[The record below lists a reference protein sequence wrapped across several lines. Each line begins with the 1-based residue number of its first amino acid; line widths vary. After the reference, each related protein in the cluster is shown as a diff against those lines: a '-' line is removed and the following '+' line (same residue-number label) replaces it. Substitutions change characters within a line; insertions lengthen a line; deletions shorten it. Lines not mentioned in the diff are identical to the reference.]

1 MPDTLPPMTSQAHGT
16 VIVGA
21 GQAAAQ
27 AAQSLRA
34 GGYGGPVT
42 MLGEEAAPPYQRPPL
57 SKAYL
62 SGAMGLDRV
71 VLKPLDT
78 WAAEDVTVRTG
89 VTVAAIDPDACT
101 LTTGDGE
108 TIPWARLILATGSRV
123 RRLPIPGADL
133 EGVFYLR
140 TVADVDGL
148 RARFASEARL
158 AVIGCGYIGLEVAA
172 VAAKA
177 GLTVTALEA
186 APRVLARV
194 AGPEIAAFYEAEH
207 RSQGVDVRTGAGV
220 AGIVGAGKV
229 AGVALADGTVVPA
242 DIVLI
247 GVGIVP
253 NQELA
258 QAAGLVCAD
267 GIVVDAAARTSH
279 QNIYAVGDCA
289 RRYLDL
295 YDRDL
300 RLESV
305 HNALEQAKLAAADIL
320 GQPPPALETPWFWSD
335 QYDLKLQTAGLS
347 QGHARTVVRGDP
359 GARKFAVFYLDEND
373 RVLAVDA
380 VNSGPEFLAGK
391 QIVGRKGRLAPDVLA
406 DTSLS
411 MKEIAA
417 RAA

>member
-1 MPDTLPPMTSQAHGT
+1 MTSHAHAT

-34 GGYGGPVT
+34 GGYAGSIV

-71 VLKPLDT
+71 VLKPLET
-78 WAAEDVTVRTG
+78 WAAEEVTVRTG
-89 VTVAAIDPDACT
+89 VRVAAIDRAARTVVTDS
-101 LTTGDGE
+101 GE
-108 TIPWARLILATGSRV
+108 AVAWDRLILATGSRV

-133 EGVFYLR
+133 SGVHYLR

-148 RARFASEARL
+148 RAAFRPGARL
-158 AVIGCGYIGLEVAA
+158 VIVGCGYIGLEVAA

-177 GLTVTALEA
+177 GLSVTAIEA

-194 AGPEIAAFYEAEH
+194 AGPEISAFYEAEH
-207 RSQGVDVRTGAGV
+207 RAHGVDLRTGTGV
-220 AGIVGAGKV
+220 AGIVGEGRV
-229 AGVALADGTVVPA
+229 SGVALADGATVPA

-258 QAAGLVCAD
+258 ADAGITCND
-267 GIVVDAAARTSH
+267 GIVVDDAARTSDPG
-279 QNIYAVGDCA
+279 IYAIGDCS
-289 RRYLDL
+289 RRTLAL
-295 YDRDL
+295 YDRSL

-305 HNALEQAKLAAADIL
+305 HNAIEQAKLAAADIL
-320 GQPPPALETPWFWSD
+320 QAPAPALETPWFWSD

-347 QGHARTVVRGDP
+347 QGYARTVVRGNP
-359 GARKFAVFYLDEND
+359 TERRFAVFYLGSDD

>member
-1 MPDTLPPMTSQAHGT
+1 MTSHAHAT

-34 GGYGGPVT
+34 GGYAGSIV

-71 VLKPLDT
+71 VLKPLEA
-78 WAAEDVTVRTG
+78 WAAEEVTVRTG
-89 VTVAAIDPDACT
+89 VRVAAIDRAARTVVTDA
-101 LTTGDGE
+101 GE
-108 TIPWARLILATGSRV
+108 AVAWDRLILATGSRV

-133 EGVFYLR
+133 SGVHYLR

-148 RARFASEARL
+148 RAAFRPGARL
-158 AVIGCGYIGLEVAA
+158 VIVGCGYIGLEVAA
-172 VAAKA
+172 VAANA
-177 GLTVTALEA
+177 GLSVTAIEA

-194 AGPEIAAFYEAEH
+194 AGPEISAFYEAEH
-207 RSQGVDVRTGAGV
+207 RAHGVDLRTGTGV
-220 AGIVGAGKV
+220 AGIVGEGRV
-229 AGVALADGTVVPA
+229 SGVALADGATVPA

-258 QAAGLVCAD
+258 ADAGITCND
-267 GIVVDAAARTSH
+267 GIVVDDAARTSDPG
-279 QNIYAVGDCA
+279 IYAIGDCS
-289 RRYLDL
+289 RRTLAL
-295 YDRDL
+295 YDRSL

-305 HNALEQAKLAAADIL
+305 HNAIEQAKLAAADIL
-320 GQPPPALETPWFWSD
+320 QAPAPALETPWFWSD

-347 QGHARTVVRGDP
+347 QGYARTVVRGNP
-359 GARKFAVFYLDEND
+359 TERRFAVFYLGSDD

>member
-1 MPDTLPPMTSQAHGT
+1 MTEKAHGT
-16 VIVGA
+16 VIIGA

-27 AAQSLRA
+27 AAQSLRS
-34 GGYGGPVT
+34 GGYGAPIL
-42 MLGEEAAPPYQRPPL
+42 MLGDEAAPPYQRPPL

-71 VLKPLDT
+71 VLKPLET
-78 WAAEDVTVRTG
+78 WAAEDVQVRTG
-89 VTVAAIDPDACT
+89 ERATAIDPA
-101 LTTGDGE
+101 GR
-108 TIPWARLILATGSRV
+108 TIITDKNDTIQWDKLILATGSRV

-133 EGVFYLR
+133 AGVHYLR
-140 TVADVDGL
+140 TVADVDAL
-148 RARFASEARL
+148 RAGFRPGTRL
-158 AVIGCGYIGLEVAA
+158 VIVGCGYIGLEVAA
-172 VAAKA
+172 VAARA
-177 GLTVTALEA
+177 GLSVTAIEA

-194 AGPEIAAFYEAEH
+194 AGPEISAFYEAEH
-207 RSQGVDVRTGAGV
+207 RAQGVDLRTGTGV
-220 AGIVGAGKV
+220 AAIVGAGQV
-229 AGVALADGTVVPA
+229 EGVALADGSTVPA

-258 QAAGLVCAD
+258 ADAGIVCND
-267 GIVVDAAARTSH
+267 GIVVDHAARTSAPGV
-279 QNIYAVGDCA
+279 YAIGDCS
-289 RRYLDL
+289 RRTLAL
-295 YDRDL
+295 YDRSL

-305 HNALEQAKLAAADIL
+305 HNAIEQGKLAAADIL
-320 GQPPPALETPWFWSD
+320 QASVPALETPWFWSD

-347 QGHARTVVRGDP
+347 QGYARTVMRGDP
-359 GARKFAVFYLDEND
+359 TDRRFAVFYLGSED

-391 QIVGRKGRLAPDVLA
+391 QIVARKGRLAPDVLA

>member
-1 MPDTLPPMTSQAHGT
+1 MTSHKHGI

-27 AAQSLRA
+27 AAQSLRT
-34 GGYGGPVT
+34 GGYADPIM

-71 VLKPLDT
+71 VLKPLET
-78 WAAEDVTVRTG
+78 WAAEDVQVRTG
-89 VTVAAIDPDACT
+89 VRVAALDPAAQTVTTDA
-101 LTTGDGE
+101 GE
-108 TIPWARLILATGSRV
+108 TIGWDRLILATGSRV

-140 TVADVDGL
+140 TVADVDAL
-148 RARFASEARL
+148 RARFAPGARL
-158 AVIGCGYIGLEVAA
+158 VIVGCGYIGLEVAA
-172 VAAKA
+172 VAARA
-177 GLTVTALEA
+177 GLSVTAIEA

-194 AGPEIAAFYEAEH
+194 AGPEISAFYEAEH
-207 RSQGVDVRTGAGV
+207 RAQGVDVRTGAGV
-220 AGIVGAGKV
+220 SGLTGDGAV
-229 AGVALADGTVVPA
+229 TGVALADGTSVPA

-258 QAAGLVCAD
+258 AAAGLVCAD
-267 GIVVDAAARTSH
+267 GIVVDAAARTSDPR
-279 QNIYAVGDCA
+279 IYAIGDCS
-289 RRYLDL
+289 RRTLAL
-295 YDRDL
+295 YGRDT

-320 GQPPPALETPWFWSD
+320 GTAPPTLETPWFWSD

-347 QGHARTVVRGDP
+347 QGHARTVVRGNPTD
-359 GARKFAVFYLDEND
+359 RRFAVFYLGSDD

-391 QIVGRKGRLAPDVLA
+391 QIVARMGRLAPDVLA

>member
-1 MPDTLPPMTSQAHGT
+1 MTSFQHGI

-27 AAQSLRA
+27 AAQSLRT
-34 GGYGGPVT
+34 GGCTAPIL

-71 VLKPLDT
+71 VLKPLET
-78 WAAEDVTVRTG
+78 WAAEDVNVRTG
-89 VTVAAIDPDACT
+89 VRVAGIDRSART
-101 LTTGDGE
+101 LATTDGE
-108 TIPWARLILATGSRV
+108 TIAWDKLILATGSRV
-123 RRLPIPGADL
+123 RRLAIPGSTLD
-133 EGVFYLR
+133 GVFYLR
-140 TVADVDGL
+140 TVADVDDL
-148 RARFASEARL
+148 RARFAPGARL
-158 AVIGCGYIGLEVAA
+158 AIVGCGYIGLEVAA
-172 VAAKA
+172 VAVKA
-177 GLTVTALEA
+177 GLSVAAIEA

-194 AGPEIAAFYEAEH
+194 AGEEISAFYEAEH
-207 RSQGVDVRTGAGV
+207 RAQGVDVRTGAGV
-220 AGIVGAGKV
+220 SGITGDGAV
-229 AGVALADGTVVPA
+229 TGVALSDGTTIPA

-258 QAAGLVCAD
+258 ADAGIVCAD
-267 GIVVDAAARTSH
+267 GIVVDAASRTSDPDV
-279 QNIYAVGDCA
+279 YAIGDCA
-289 RRYLDL
+289 RRHLEL
-295 YDRDL
+295 YDRTM

-305 HNALEQAKLAAADIL
+305 HNAIEQAKLAAADIL
-320 GQPPPALETPWFWSD
+320 GHAPPALETPWFWSD

-347 QGHARTVVRGDP
+347 QAHARTVLRGDP
-359 GARKFAVFYLDEND
+359 AARRFAVFYLDADD

>member
-1 MPDTLPPMTSQAHGT
+1 MTSLPHGI

-27 AAQSLRA
+27 AAQSLRT
-34 GGYGGPVT
+34 GGCSAPIL

-71 VLKPLDT
+71 VLKPLET

-89 VTVAAIDPDACT
+89 VRVAAIDRSSRT
-101 LTTGDGE
+101 LATTDGE
-108 TIPWARLILATGSRV
+108 TIAWDKLILATGSRV

-133 EGVFYLR
+133 DGVFYLR
-140 TVADVDGL
+140 TVADVDAL
-148 RARFASEARL
+148 RARFAPGARL
-158 AVIGCGYIGLEVAA
+158 VIVGCGYIGLEVAA

-177 GLTVTALEA
+177 GLSVTAIEA

-194 AGPEIAAFYEAEH
+194 AGPEISAFYEAEH
-207 RSQGVDVRTGAGV
+207 RAQGVDVRTGAGV
-220 AGIVGAGKV
+220 SGITGDGAV
-229 AGVALADGTVVPA
+229 SGVALSDGATIPA

-258 QAAGLVCAD
+258 ADAGVVCAD
-267 GIVVDAAARTSH
+267 GIVVDAASRTSDPDV
-279 QNIYAVGDCA
+279 YAIGDCA
-289 RRYLDL
+289 RRHLDL
-295 YDRDL
+295 YDRTL

-305 HNALEQAKLAAADIL
+305 HNAIEQGKLAAADIL
-320 GQPPPALETPWFWSD
+320 GHAPPTLETPWFWSD

-359 GARKFAVFYLDEND
+359 AARRFAVFYLDADD

-391 QIVGRKGRLAPDVLA
+391 QIVARRGRLAPDVLA